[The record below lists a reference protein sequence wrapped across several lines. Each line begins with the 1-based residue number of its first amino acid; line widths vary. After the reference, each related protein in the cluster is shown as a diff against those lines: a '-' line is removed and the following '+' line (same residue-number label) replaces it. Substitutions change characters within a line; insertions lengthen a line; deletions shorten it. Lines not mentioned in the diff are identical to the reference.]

1 MSNPQSLA
9 THPCF
14 QTSTGMEGAQNTPSI
29 PIPFYI
35 KNCSA
40 CRHPE
45 LRETS
50 YARNPLRGIQQ
61 RLSNKSAANPASLRS
76 AAPSKGRG
84 EIDHLIPSHQPLV
97 TSHQNSKIPNKN
109 GTVSTKRFRFFY
121 FTISKNSFLSALSV
135 LKAPEDA
142 SVRVFVPGFLMP
154 RAMTSSACV
163 TRRMISRMSVPMRSC
178 S

>member
-1 MSNPQSLA
+1 MERGAEVKNEKCEIRNEKWRWRLRRTYIGGDARRPEGRRQMSNPQSLA
-9 THPCF
+9 TPPCF

-35 KNCSA
+35 KICSA

-61 RLSNKSAANPASLRS
+61 RLSNKSAATPASLRS

-84 EIDHLIPSHQPLV
+84 KIDHLIPSHQPLV
-97 TSHQNSKIPNKN
+97 TKIPK
-109 GTVSTKRFRFFY
+109 SQTKTEPFLQNDSAFS
-121 FTISKNSFLSALSV
+121 ISPF
-135 LKAPEDA
+135 
-142 SVRVFVPGFLMP
+142 P
-154 RAMTSSACV
+154 R
-163 TRRMISRMSVPMRSC
+163 ILF
-178 S
+178 

>member
-1 MSNPQSLA
+1 MAVAASPHIYRRRCPKAGGQTSDIRCLTSNPQSLA
-9 THPCF
+9 IHPCF

-35 KNCSA
+35 KICSA

-97 TSHQNSKIPNKN
+97 TKIPK
-109 GTVSTKRFRFFY
+109 SQTKTEPFLRNDSAFS
-121 FTISKNSFLSALSV
+121 ISPF
-135 LKAPEDA
+135 
-142 SVRVFVPGFLMP
+142 P
-154 RAMTSSACV
+154 R
-163 TRRMISRMSVPMRSC
+163 ILF
-178 S
+178 